1 MALSFSIL
9 TPTFNRR
16 ALLAD
21 AVRSVSAQNWPE
33 VEHLIAD
40 GGSDDGTLEMLAT
53 AERVHVL
60 AGPDDGIYDALNK
73 AVAAA
78 HGEIIGWLNSDDLYA
93 PGAFAAAASAFEAN
107 PDLAAVCGGVQIEA
121 SGKVERCYP
130 PDCVVSLAPDAL
142 LIGPTL
148 PNAWFFRKQVFEQ
161 VGLFSRNLR
170 YAADSDFMQRFAK
183 LSPSVAAVPA
193 LFYRYRRHEGSAT
206 LRDNTASEAVR
217 ADMLRLAEM
226 WRDDRDAAVRAVARA
241 LEGRCRAALAIDAM
255 RRGDLSAA
263 IGHLARGGEI
273 ARGVLDYVAR
283 RTAPT
288 LRRRRLGVRS
298 SDGFAP

>member
-9 TPTFNRR
+9 TPTLNRR
-16 ALLAD
+16 AMLAE
-21 AVRSVSAQNWPE
+21 ALRSVSAQNWPE
-33 VEHLIAD
+33 VEHVVAD
-40 GGSDDGTLEMLAT
+40 GGSDDGTLEMLA
-53 AERVHVL
+53 AAKCVHVV
-60 AGPDDGIYDALNK
+60 AGPDEGIYDALNK
-73 AVAAA
+73 AAAAA
-78 HGEIIGWLNSDDLYA
+78 HGEVIGWLNSDDLYA
-93 PGAFAAAASAFEAN
+93 PGAFAAAASAFDTN

-121 SGKVERCYP
+121 CGEVERYYS

-148 PNAWFFRKQVFEQ
+148 PNAWFFRRQVFAQ

-193 LFYRYRRHEGSAT
+193 LFYRYRRHAGSAT
-206 LRDNTASEAVR
+206 LRDNTASVAVR

-226 WRDDRDAAVRAVARA
+226 WRDDRDAAVRAAARA
-241 LEGRCRAALAIDAM
+241 LEGRCRAALAFDAM
-255 RRGDLSAA
+255 RRGDLSAT
-263 IGHLARGGEI
+263 ITHLARGGEI
-273 ARGVLDYVAR
+273 ARGLLDYVVR

-288 LRRRRLGVRS
+288 LRRRRLGSRS
-298 SDGFAP
+298 SDAFAR